1 MNELIAVLV
10 IALLALILSI
20 ISLLRGN
27 TPVPPPVHPLDSLP
41 SAV

>member
-27 TPVPPPVHPLDSLP
+27 TPPVHHLDSLP
-41 SAV
+41 STV